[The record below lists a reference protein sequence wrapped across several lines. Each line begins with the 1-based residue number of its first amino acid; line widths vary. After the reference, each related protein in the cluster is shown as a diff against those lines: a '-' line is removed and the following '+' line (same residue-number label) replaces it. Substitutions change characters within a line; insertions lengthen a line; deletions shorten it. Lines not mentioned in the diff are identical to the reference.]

1 MAGVVIEMIGV
12 LNVDRAPLLSKPPAL
27 RRTFPIG
34 LTRSITAVKL
44 RLATGHSEMELKCVP
59 K

>member
-1 MAGVVIEMIGV
+1 MWI
-12 LNVDRAPLLSKPPAL
+12 APRCSRNPFAL

-44 RLATGHSEMELKCVP
+44 LLATGHSEMELKCVLA
-59 K
+59 